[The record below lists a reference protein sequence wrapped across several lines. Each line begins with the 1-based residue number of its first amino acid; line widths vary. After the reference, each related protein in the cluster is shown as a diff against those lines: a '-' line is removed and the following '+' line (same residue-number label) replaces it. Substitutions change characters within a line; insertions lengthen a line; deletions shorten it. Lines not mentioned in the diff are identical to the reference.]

1 MFFFVCTIVVVCM
14 FAVRWWMFYAYTL
27 LAMRIHCFFFLSK
40 RQTCDM
46 HGWLCVCVPFI
57 RPLDTGLLHLQ
68 IYASHATEIYR
79 TSFILSHMFSKY
91 ISPENNNKRTNE
103 RMKHTELLWH
113 TNFKPDMA
121 VHLNK
126 SKKTHSFVWMI
137 NTVKFAK
144 HEKLTSFIVFL
155 NSFYNSNWMD
165 VDNSY

>member
-103 RMKHTELLWH
+103 WNIQNYFDTQTSNPTWRYIWTRAKKHTLLFEWLILWNSQNMKNWLPLLFFWIAF
-113 TNFKPDMA
+113 TTA
-121 VHLNK
+121 
-126 SKKTHSFVWMI
+126 TEWM
-137 NTVKFAK
+137 
-144 HEKLTSFIVFL
+144 
-155 NSFYNSNWMD
+155 
-165 VDNSY
+165 